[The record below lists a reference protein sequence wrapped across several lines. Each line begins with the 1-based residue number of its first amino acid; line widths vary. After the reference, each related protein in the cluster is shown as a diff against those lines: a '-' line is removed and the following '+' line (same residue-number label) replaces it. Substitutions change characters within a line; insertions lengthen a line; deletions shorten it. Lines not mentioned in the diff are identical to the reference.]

1 MKIEFSK
8 EDLVKYF
15 NDPIPLTFA
24 GRIVADVV
32 INYAALTVE
41 LKEPEPTPEPTG
53 WHYPPA
59 YVLKE
64 PESYP
69 PARDSAGSAAVR
81 LHASLDPVV
90 KVIDAME
97 KGGAER

>member
-41 LKEPEPTPEPTG
+41 LKEPE
-53 WHYPPA
+53 
-59 YVLKE
+59 
-64 PESYP
+64 SYP